1 MLRLQVSPSVSVNTL
16 NLKEIS
22 CTYRCV
28 WCSAGLGQLQTSHV
42 HINADAS
49 KDTSSDAGLTANGKQ
64 EGRSHL
70 SEAKERTTVILMQG
84 FISLMG
90 EAR

>member
-1 MLRLQVSPSVSVNTL
+1 MAP
-16 NLKEIS
+16 
-22 CTYRCV
+22 YRCV
-28 WCSAGLGQLQTSHV
+28 WCSAISGQFQTSHG
-42 HINADAS
+42 HLNADAS

-70 SEAKERTTVILMQG
+70 SEAKERATVMLMQG

>member
-1 MLRLQVSPSVSVNTL
+1 MNFMHLLGAYGVVRF
-16 NLKEIS
+16 
-22 CTYRCV
+22 
-28 WCSAGLGQLQTSHV
+28 SAVLGQLQTSHA
-42 HINADAS
+42 HLNNEAS

-70 SEAKERTTVILMQG
+70 SEAKERATVMLMQG